1 MALKFLKRHI
11 HCEEGATPVL
21 EALSSDKRHYF
32 TSSIPGII
40 FHYVDDDLV
49 YVGNTV
55 FNTEQELKK
64 VMKTLYRSWE

>member
-1 MALKFLKRHI
+1 MALKFLKKNVKW
-11 HCEEGATPVL
+11 EEGTTPVL
-21 EALSSDKRHYF
+21 QANSSDGRHYL

-40 FHYVDDDLV
+40 FHYVDSDLV

-55 FNTEQELKK
+55 IHTEQELKK